1 MRFVA
6 VPGDGGLVLMRDDA
20 GTAGGRGIYTCASR
34 ACFEAARE
42 RRGFARGARANV
54 MVDAG
59 LAAALG
65 DEEAVGGA

>member
-1 MRFVA
+1 
-6 VPGDGGLVLMRDDA
+6 VLIRDDA
-20 GTAGGRGIYTCASR
+20 GNAGGRGIYTCASR

-59 LAAALG
+59 LADALG